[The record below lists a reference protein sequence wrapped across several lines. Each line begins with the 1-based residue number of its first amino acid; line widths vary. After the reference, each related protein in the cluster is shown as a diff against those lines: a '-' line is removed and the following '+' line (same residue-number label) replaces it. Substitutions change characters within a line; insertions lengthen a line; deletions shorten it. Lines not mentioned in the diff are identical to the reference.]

1 MTKAKALEML
11 ESLTETAARLGVEVR
26 TERLQ
31 GAGGIQVSSGLAR
44 VEDQWIIFLE
54 KRRPPQQRLE
64 VLVEALSQFDL
75 SQVSLPG
82 EARPLFAGPAA
93 GGG

>member
-31 GAGGIQVSSGLAR
+31 GAGGVRVASGLAR
-44 VEDQWIIFLE
+44 VEDQWVVFLE

-75 SQVSLPG
+75 SQINLPR
-82 EARPLFAGPAA
+82 EARPLFGGPAA
-93 GGG
+93 GGS